1 MSSPLPHDIVALICD
16 VHEKLV
22 RELREALYPCQDF
35 PRKTF
40 VQKRILE
47 RHAFDRFALFIGICL
62 YEFLVRKGLS
72 NVHAFLQTIEAL
84 EHSPTIKVN
93 QFEDCHLAVNLYH
106 WLAAH
111 GLLPHHSQIEK
122 RATLQDFPQN
132 FRDFIEYHPKLK
144 IPPIRKMGIFPIP
157 DSLDKEHKTLLIAVN
172 DAILNHCSLKP
183 LLQKYY
189 EGGFQ

>member
-1 MSSPLPHDIVALICD
+1 M
-16 VHEKLV
+16 
-22 RELREALYPCQDF
+22 RELREVLYPGRDF

-72 NVHAFLQTIEAL
+72 QLHAFLQTLEAL
-84 EHSPTIKVN
+84 EHSPTIKAN
-93 QFEDCHLAVNLYH
+93 QFEDCHLGVNLYH

-111 GLLPHHSQIEK
+111 EHLPHHCQIAK
-122 RATLQDFPQN
+122 RATPQDFPQN

-157 DSLDKEHKTLLIAVN
+157 DSLDKEHKALLVAIN
-172 DAILNHCSLKP
+172 NAILNHCSLKP